1 MSSKDT
7 RGDKGANTGKRA
19 GGNKKMSG
27 DKLSTGSKGPGG
39 GKKAAGR
46 PHRGGKTKSQVSS
59 RQRDGRTSH
68 RGASF
73 DASALEGA
81 EFIEVSNVALPLDAG
96 LDDLASEAN
105 RLTSVSGA
113 SEANRPISVP
123 RAVEVERPNAAV
135 PATPPAPVAPAEG
148 SHAESLSRTAIASAL
163 GVAPEDIA
171 SFSLVKR
178 SVDARK
184 KSNVHFNAT
193 YAVRLARG
201 MAYDALSPARGVNV
215 RAYEPPAPL
224 TIPDLRSH
232 VTSSDGRIVVAG
244 TGPAGLFC
252 ALYLAEAGL
261 RPLVVERGAAV
272 DERTA
277 AIESFN
283 VGGPLDAAANVQ
295 FGEGGA
301 GTFSDGKLTTGT
313 KSPHIR
319 HVLEAF
325 VQAGAPD
332 EILWQAKPHIGTDK
346 LPAVVKSIRERIIAA
361 GGEVRFLTRLVDIEL
376 SGGAVRSVVLE
387 DSRTGAREVVEASH
401 VIVACGHSARDV
413 FELARDRGFA
423 LERKPFSMGARI
435 EHPQALI
442 NRAQFGAA
450 AKHAALGAADYKM
463 AVRVPAR
470 TDGTRTDAASDNATR
485 GVYTFCMCPGGEV
498 VAAASEE
505 GGVVVNGMSRFARDG
520 ENSNSALLADVRPDD
535 LPGDDV
541 MEGVRLQREVERAAF
556 ELARRN
562 GGVPYA
568 APAQTVGDFLSGATS
583 SSGQAEGKQP
593 GGTVAAASEA
603 RRRTVEPGSHRRVG
617 ASESHSR
624 LVVRPSYP
632 RGVVWCDLRECL
644 PAFICDALTQGL
656 PLLDAKLHGFADPAA
671 VLTGPETR
679 SSSPIRMVRGKN
691 FQARWA
697 SDSPASDEEPAT
709 RVYPCGEGA
718 GYAGGIMSAA
728 VDGLRVAE
736 AIAAELSSR

>member
-1 MSSKDT
+1 MSSKDA
-7 RGDKGANTGKRA
+7 RGDKGVSTGKRV

-27 DKLSTGSKGPGG
+27 AKLSIGSKGTGG

-46 PHRGGKTKSQVSS
+46 PHRGGKTKSQASS
-59 RQRDGRTSH
+59 RQRTGRPSH

-73 DASALEGA
+73 DASALERA

-96 LDDLASEAN
+96 LESLASE
-105 RLTSVSGA
+105 V
-113 SEANRPISVP
+113 NRPTPVP
-123 RAVEVERPNAAV
+123 LSTEADHPA
-135 PATPPAPVAPAEG
+135 PATPAASPAPAEG
-148 SHAESLSRTAIASAL
+148 SHAESLSRAAIASAL
-163 GVAPEDIA
+163 GVAPEDVA

-193 YAVRLARG
+193 YAVRLAQG
-201 MAYDALSPARGVNV
+201 VVYDALSPARGVNV
-215 RAYEPPAPL
+215 RAYDPPAPL
-224 TIPDLRSH
+224 AIPDLRSLA
-232 VTSSDGRIVVAG
+232 TSSDGRIVVAG

-252 ALYLAEAGL
+252 ALFLAEAGL

-283 VGGPLDAAANVQ
+283 AGGPLDAAANVQ

-325 VQAGAPD
+325 VQAGAPE

-346 LPAVVKSIRERIIAA
+346 LPAVVKSIRERIISA
-361 GGEVRFLTRLVDIEL
+361 GGEVRFLTRLADIEL
-376 SGGAVRSVVLE
+376 SGGAVCSVALE
-387 DSRTGAREVVEASH
+387 DSRTGARETVEASR
-401 VIVACGHSARDV
+401 VIVACGHSARDI

-423 LERKPFSMGARI
+423 LERKPFSMGVRI
-435 EHPQALI
+435 EHPQSLI
-442 NRAQFGAA
+442 NRAQYGAA
-450 AKHAALGAADYKM
+450 AKHTALGAADYKM

-470 TDGTRTDAASDNATR
+470 ANGTRADATSENATR

-541 MEGVRLQREVERAAF
+541 MEGVRLQREVEHAAF

-568 APAQTVGDFLSGATS
+568 APAQTVGDFLVGATS
-583 SSGQAEGKQP
+583 SSGQAKGKQL
-593 GGTVAAASEA
+593 GGPVAAASEA
-603 RRRTVEPGSHRRVG
+603 RRRTVAP
-617 ASESHSR
+617 ESRSR

-644 PAFICDALTQGL
+644 PAFICEALAQGL
-656 PLLDAKLHGFADPAA
+656 PLLDAKLHGFAAPGA
-671 VLTGPETR
+671 VLTGPDTR
-679 SSSPIRMVRGKN
+679 SSSPIRMVRGEN
-691 FQARWA
+691 FQARLA
-697 SDSPASDEEPAT
+697 SDLPDSDEEPAT

-736 AIAAELSSR
+736 ALAAEFSSR

>member
-1 MSSKDT
+1 MSSKDA
-7 RGDKGANTGKRA
+7 RGDKGASTGKRV

-27 DKLSTGSKGPGG
+27 AKLSTGSKGTGG

-46 PHRGGKTKSQVSS
+46 PHRGGKTKSQASS
-59 RQRDGRTSH
+59 RQRTGRPSH

-96 LDDLASEAN
+96 LESPASE
-105 RLTSVSGA
+105 V
-113 SEANRPISVP
+113 NRPTPVP
-123 RAVEVERPNAAV
+123 LSTETNRPA
-135 PATPPAPVAPAEG
+135 PATPAASPAPAEG
-148 SHAESLSRTAIASAL
+148 SHAESLSRAAIASAL
-163 GVAPEDIA
+163 GVAPEDVA
-171 SFSLVKR
+171 SFSLAKR

-193 YAVRLARG
+193 YAVRLAQG
-201 MAYDALSPARGVNV
+201 VVYDALSPARGVNV
-215 RAYEPPAPL
+215 RAYDPPAPL
-224 TIPDLRSH
+224 AIPDLRSLA
-232 VTSSDGRIVVAG
+232 TSSDERIVVAG

-252 ALYLAEAGL
+252 ALFLAEAGL

-283 VGGPLDAAANVQ
+283 AGGPLDAAANVQ

-346 LPAVVKSIRERIIAA
+346 LPAVVKSIRERIISA

-376 SGGAVRSVVLE
+376 AGGAVRSAVLE
-387 DSRTGAREVVEASH
+387 DSRTGAREAVKASR
-401 VIVACGHSARDV
+401 VIVACGHSARDI

-423 LERKPFSMGARI
+423 LERKPFSMGVRI
-435 EHPQALI
+435 EHPQTLI
-442 NRAQFGAA
+442 NRAQYGSA

-463 AVRVPAR
+463 AVRVLAR
-470 TDGTRTDAASDNATR
+470 ANGTRTDVASENATR

-556 ELARRN
+556 ELACRN
-562 GGVPYA
+562 DGVPYA

-583 SSGQAEGKQP
+583 SSGQAEGGQP
-593 GGTVAAASEA
+593 GGTVAAASKA
-603 RRRTVEPGSHRRVG
+603 RRRTVAP
-617 ASESHSR
+617 ESHSR

-632 RGVVWCDLRECL
+632 RGIVWCDLRECL
-644 PAFICDALTQGL
+644 PAFICDALAQGL
-656 PLLDAKLHGFADPAA
+656 PLLDAKLHGFADPGA

-679 SSSPIRMVRGKN
+679 SSSPIRMVRGEN
-691 FQARWA
+691 FQARLA
-697 SDSPASDEEPAT
+697 SDSSASDEEPAT

-736 AIAAELSSR
+736 AIAAEFSSR

>member
-1 MSSKDT
+1 MSSKDA
-7 RGDKGANTGKRA
+7 RGDKGASTGKRV

-27 DKLSTGSKGPGG
+27 AKLSTGSKGPGG

-46 PHRGGKTKSQVSS
+46 PHRGGKTKSQASS
-59 RQRDGRTSH
+59 RQRTGRPSH

-96 LDDLASEAN
+96 LESPASE
-105 RLTSVSGA
+105 V
-113 SEANRPISVP
+113 NRPTPVP
-123 RAVEVERPNAAV
+123 LSTEADHPTPAA
-135 PATPPAPVAPAEG
+135 PAASPAPVEG
-148 SHAESLSRTAIASAL
+148 SHAESLSCAAIASAL
-163 GVAPEDIA
+163 GVAPEDVA

-193 YAVRLARG
+193 YAVRLVQG
-201 MAYDALSPARGVNV
+201 VVYDALSPARGVNV
-215 RAYEPPAPL
+215 RAYDPPAPL
-224 TIPDLRSH
+224 AIPDLRSLA
-232 VTSSDGRIVVAG
+232 TSSDGRIVVAG

-283 VGGPLDAAANVQ
+283 AGGPLDAAANVQ

-346 LPAVVKSIRERIIAA
+346 LPAVVKSIRERIISA
-361 GGEVRFLTRLVDIEL
+361 GGEVRFLTRLADIEL
-376 SGGAVRSVVLE
+376 SGGAVCSVALE
-387 DSRTGAREVVEASH
+387 DSRTGAREVVEASR
-401 VIVACGHSARDV
+401 VIVACGHSARDI

-423 LERKPFSMGARI
+423 LERKPFSMGVRI
-435 EHPQALI
+435 EHPQTLI
-442 NRAQFGAA
+442 NRAQYGAA
-450 AKHAALGAADYKM
+450 AKHTALGAADYKM

-470 TDGTRTDAASDNATR
+470 ANGTRTDVASENATR

-541 MEGVRLQREVERAAF
+541 MEGVRLQREVEHAAF

-583 SSGQAEGKQP
+583 SSGQAEGGQP

-603 RRRTVEPGSHRRVG
+603 RRRTVAP
-617 ASESHSR
+617 ESHSR
-624 LVVRPSYP
+624 PVVRPSYP
-632 RGVVWCDLRECL
+632 RGVVWCDLRKCL
-644 PAFICDALTQGL
+644 PEFICDALAQGL
-656 PLLDAKLHGFADPAA
+656 PLLDAKLHGFANSGA

-679 SSSPIRMVRGKN
+679 SSSPIRMVRGEN
-691 FQARWA
+691 FQARLA
-697 SDSPASDEEPAT
+697 SDLPDSDEEPAT

-736 AIAAELSSR
+736 AIAAEFSSR

>member
-19 GGNKKMSG
+19 GDNKKMSG
-27 DKLSTGSKGPGG
+27 EKTGGAMGPAR
-39 GKKAAGR
+39 GKKTGGR
-46 PHRGGKTKSQVSS
+46 SHRGGKPRSQASS
-59 RQRDGRTSH
+59 RQRSERSS
-68 RGASF
+68 RGGAPF

-105 RLTSVSGA
+105 RPT
-113 SEANRPISVP
+113 PVP
-123 RAVEVERPNAAV
+123 RAVGAEHPTPAA

-193 YAVRLARG
+193 YAVRLAQG
-201 MAYDALSPARGVNV
+201 VAYDALSPVRGVGV
-215 RAYEPPAPL
+215 RAYDPPAPL
-224 TIPDLRSH
+224 AVPDLRSLAA
-232 VTSSDGRIVVAG
+232 SSDGRIVVAG

-261 RPLVVERGAAV
+261 SPLVVERGAAV

-283 VGGPLDAAANVQ
+283 AGGPLDTAANVQ

-361 GGEVRFLTRLVDIEL
+361 GGEVRFLTRLADIEL
-376 SGGAVRSVVLE
+376 AGGAVRSVVLE
-387 DSRTGAREVVEASH
+387 DSRTGAREAVEASR
-401 VIVACGHSARDV
+401 VIVACGHSARDI

-423 LERKPFSMGARI
+423 LERKPFSMGVRI
-435 EHPQALI
+435 EHPQSLI
-442 NRAQFGAA
+442 NRAQYGAA
-450 AKHAALGAADYKM
+450 ARHAALGAADYKM
-463 AVRVPAR
+463 AVRVSVR
-470 TDGTRTDAASDNATR
+470 TGDTHTDVASDNATR

-556 ELARRN
+556 GLACRN

-568 APAQTVGDFLSGATS
+568 APAQAVGDFLSGATS
-583 SSGQAEGKQP
+583 SSGQAEGRQP
-593 GGTVAAASEA
+593 SDTVAAASEA
-603 RRRTVEPGSHRRVG
+603 RRRAAASGSHGR
-617 ASESHSR
+617 A
-624 LVVRPSYP
+624 VVRPSYP

-644 PAFICDALTQGL
+644 PAFICDALAQGL

>member
-7 RGDKGANTGKRA
+7 RGDKGANAGKRT

-68 RGASF
+68 RGSSS

-81 EFIEVSNVALPLDAG
+81 EVIEVSNVALPLDAG
-96 LDDLASEAN
+96 LENPASEAN
-105 RLTSVSGA
+105 CLT
-113 SEANRPISVP
+113 PVP
-123 RAVEVERPNAAV
+123 RAAGAEHPTPAA
-135 PATPPAPVAPAEG
+135 PATPPASAALAEG
-148 SHAESLSRTAIASAL
+148 PHAESLSRTAIAAAL

-201 MAYDALSPARGVNV
+201 MAYDVLSPARGVGV
-215 RAYEPPAPL
+215 RTYDPPAPL

-232 VTSSDGRIVVAG
+232 AASSDGRIVVAG

-283 VGGPLDAAANVQ
+283 AGGPLDVAANVQ

-346 LPAVVKSIRERIIAA
+346 LPAVVKNIRERIISA
-361 GGEVRFLTRLVDIEL
+361 GGEVRFLTRLADIEL

-387 DSRTGAREVVEASH
+387 DSRTRAREAVEASR

-442 NRAQFGAA
+442 NRAQYGAA

-463 AVRVPAR
+463 AVRVPVRMGDTHANV
-470 TDGTRTDAASDNATR
+470 ASENATR

-562 GGVPYA
+562 GGAPYV
-568 APAQTVGDFLSGATS
+568 APAQTVGDFLAGAAS
-583 SSGQAEGKQP
+583 SSRQPEGKQP
-593 GGTVAAASEA
+593 SDTVAAASEA
-603 RRRTVEPGSHRRVG
+603 RRRAT
-617 ASESHSR
+617 ASGSHSR
-624 LVVRPSYP
+624 LAVRPSYP

-644 PAFICDALTQGL
+644 PSFICDALAQGL

-679 SSSPIRMVRGKN
+679 SSSPIRMVRGKS
-691 FQARWA
+691 FQARLA
-697 SDSPASDEEPAT
+697 SASPASDEEPAT

>member
-1 MSSKDT
+1 MSSKDA
-7 RGDKGANTGKRA
+7 RGDKGASTGKRV

-27 DKLSTGSKGPGG
+27 AKLSTGSKGPGG
-39 GKKAAGR
+39 GKKTAGR
-46 PHRGGKTKSQVSS
+46 PHRGGKTKSQASS
-59 RQRDGRTSH
+59 RQRTGRPSH

-96 LDDLASEAN
+96 LESPASE
-105 RLTSVSGA
+105 V
-113 SEANRPISVP
+113 NRPTPVP
-123 RAVEVERPNAAV
+123 LSTETNHPA
-135 PATPPAPVAPAEG
+135 PATPAASPAPAEG
-148 SHAESLSRTAIASAL
+148 SHAESLSRAAIASAL
-163 GVAPEDIA
+163 GVAPEDVA

-193 YAVRLARG
+193 YAVHLAQG
-201 MAYDALSPARGVNV
+201 VAYDALSPARGVNV
-215 RAYEPPAPL
+215 RAYDPPAPL
-224 TIPDLRSH
+224 AIPDLRSLA
-232 VTSSDGRIVVAG
+232 TSSDGRIVVAG

-283 VGGPLDAAANVQ
+283 AGGPLDAAANVQ

-346 LPAVVKSIRERIIAA
+346 LPAVVKSIRERIISA

-376 SGGAVRSVVLE
+376 AGGAVRSVVLE
-387 DSRTGAREVVEASH
+387 GSRTGAREVVEASR

-413 FELARDRGFA
+413 FEFARDRGFA
-423 LERKPFSMGARI
+423 LERKPFSMGVRI
-435 EHPQALI
+435 EHPQSLI
-442 NRAQFGAA
+442 NRAQYGAA
-450 AKHAALGAADYKM
+450 AKHTALGAADYKM
-463 AVRVPAR
+463 AVRVPVRAN
-470 TDGTRTDAASDNATR
+470 GTRADATSENATR

-541 MEGVRLQREVERAAF
+541 MEGVRLQREVEHAAF

-583 SSGQAEGKQP
+583 SSGQAEGGQP

-603 RRRTVEPGSHRRVG
+603 RRRTVAP
-617 ASESHSR
+617 ESHSR

-632 RGVVWCDLRECL
+632 RGVVWCDLRKYL
-644 PAFICDALTQGL
+644 PEFICDALAQGL
-656 PLLDAKLHGFADPAA
+656 PLLDAKLHGFADPGA

-679 SSSPIRMVRGKN
+679 SSSPIRMVRGQN
-691 FQARWA
+691 FQARLA
-697 SDSPASDEEPAT
+697 SDLPDSDEEPAT

-736 AIAAELSSR
+736 AIAAEFSSR

>member
-1 MSSKDT
+1 MSSRDT
-7 RGDKGANTGKRA
+7 RGDKGASAGKRA
-19 GGNKKMSG
+19 GGSKKMSG

-96 LDDLASEAN
+96 LNDLASEAI
-105 RLTSVSGA
+105 RLT
-113 SEANRPISVP
+113 PVP
-123 RAVEVERPNAAV
+123 RAAGAERPTPAA
-135 PATPPAPVAPAEG
+135 PATPPASVALAEG
-148 SHAESLSRTAIASAL
+148 SHAESLSRTAIAAAL

-193 YAVRLARG
+193 YAVRLAQDV
-201 MAYDALSPARGVNV
+201 AYDALSPARGVGV
-215 RAYEPPAPL
+215 RAYDPPAPL
-224 TIPDLRSH
+224 AIPDLRSH
-232 VTSSDGRIVVAG
+232 AASSDGRIVVAG

-283 VGGPLDAAANVQ
+283 AGGPLDAAANVQ

-361 GGEVRFLTRLVDIEL
+361 GGEVRFLTRLADIEL

-387 DSRTGAREVVEASH
+387 DSRTGAREAVEASR
-401 VIVACGHSARDV
+401 VIVACGHSARDI

-442 NRAQFGAA
+442 NRAQYGAA

-463 AVRVPAR
+463 AVRVPVR
-470 TDGTRTDAASDNATR
+470 TDGTHTDVASENATR

-562 GGVPYA
+562 GGAPYA
-568 APAQTVGDFLSGATS
+568 APAQTVGDFLAGTAS
-583 SSGQAEGKQP
+583 SSRQPEGKQP
-593 GGTVAAASEA
+593 SDTVAAASDVRCRA
-603 RRRTVEPGSHRRVG
+603 GEPGSRGR
-617 ASESHSR
+617 A
-624 LVVRPSYP
+624 VVHPSYP

-644 PAFICDALTQGL
+644 PAFICDALAQGL
-656 PLLDAKLHGFADPAA
+656 PLLDAKLHGFADPEA

-697 SDSPASDEEPAT
+697 SASSASDEEPAT

>member
-19 GGNKKMSG
+19 GGSKKMSC

-46 PHRGGKTKSQVSS
+46 PRRGGKTKSQATF
-59 RQRDGRTSH
+59 RHRDGRTSH
-68 RGASF
+68 CAASF
-73 DASALEGA
+73 DAGALEGA

-105 RLTSVSGA
+105 RL
-113 SEANRPISVP
+113 NPVP
-123 RAVEVERPNAAV
+123 RAAGAEHPTPAA

-232 VTSSDGRIVVAG
+232 AASSDGRIVVAG

-283 VGGPLDAAANVQ
+283 AGGPLDAAANVQ

-332 EILWQAKPHIGTDK
+332 EILWQAKPHIGTDM

-361 GGEVRFLTRLVDIEL
+361 GGEVRFLTRLADIEL
-376 SGGAVRSVVLE
+376 AGGAVRSVVLE
-387 DSRTGAREVVEASH
+387 DSRTGARDAVEASR
-401 VIVACGHSARDV
+401 VIVACGHSARDI

-423 LERKPFSMGARI
+423 LERKPFSMGVRI
-435 EHPQALI
+435 EHPQSLI
-442 NRAQFGAA
+442 NRAQYGAA

-463 AVRVPAR
+463 AVRVPVR
-470 TDGTRTDAASDNATR
+470 TGDTHTDVASDNATR

-505 GGVVVNGMSRFARDG
+505 GGVVVNGMSCFARDG

-535 LPGDDV
+535 LPGNDV
-541 MEGVRLQREVERAAF
+541 MEGVRLQREVEHAAF

-568 APAQTVGDFLSGATS
+568 APAQTVGDFLAGAAS
-583 SSGQAEGKQP
+583 SSRQPEGKQP
-593 GGTVAAASEA
+593 SDAVAASSEA
-603 RRRTVEPGSHRRVG
+603 RRRVA

-644 PAFICDALTQGL
+644 PEFICDALAQGL
-656 PLLDAKLHGFADPAA
+656 PLLDAKLHGFADPGA

-679 SSSPIRMVRGKN
+679 SSSPIRMVRGEN
-691 FQARWA
+691 FQARLA
-697 SDSPASDEEPAT
+697 GDSSASDEEPAT

-736 AIAAELSSR
+736 AIAAEFSSR

>member
-19 GGNKKMSG
+19 GGSKKMSC
-27 DKLSTGSKGPGG
+27 DKLSAGSKGPGG

-46 PHRGGKTKSQVSS
+46 PRRGGKTKSQATF
-59 RQRDGRTSH
+59 RHRDGRTSH
-68 RGASF
+68 RVASF
-73 DASALEGA
+73 DAGALEGA

-105 RLTSVSGA
+105 RPT
-113 SEANRPISVP
+113 PVP
-123 RAVEVERPNAAV
+123 RAVGAEHPTPAA

-163 GVAPEDIA
+163 GVAPRDIA

-193 YAVRLARG
+193 YAVRLAQG
-201 MAYDALSPARGVNV
+201 VAYDALSPARGVGV
-215 RAYEPPAPL
+215 RAYDPPAPL

-232 VTSSDGRIVVAG
+232 VASSDGRIVVAG

-283 VGGPLDAAANVQ
+283 AGGPLDAAANVQ

-346 LPAVVKSIRERIIAA
+346 LPAVVKSIRERIISA
-361 GGEVRFLTRLVDIEL
+361 GGEVRFLTRLADIEL
-376 SGGAVRSVVLE
+376 AGGAVRSVVLE
-387 DSRTGAREVVEASH
+387 DSRTGARDAVEASR
-401 VIVACGHSARDV
+401 VIVACGHSARDI

-423 LERKPFSMGARI
+423 LKRKPFSMGVRI
-435 EHPQALI
+435 EHPQSLI
-442 NRAQFGAA
+442 NRAQYGAA

-463 AVRVPAR
+463 AVRVPICGG
-470 TDGTRTDAASDNATR
+470 GTRTDATSENATR

-535 LPGDDV
+535 LPGNDV
-541 MEGVRLQREVERAAF
+541 MEGVRLQREVEHAAF

-568 APAQTVGDFLSGATS
+568 APAQTVGDFLAGAAS
-583 SSGQAEGKQP
+583 SSRQPEGKQP
-593 GGTVAAASEA
+593 SDAVAASSEA
-603 RRRTVEPGSHRRVG
+603 RRRVA

-644 PAFICDALTQGL
+644 PEFICDALAQGL
-656 PLLDAKLHGFADPAA
+656 PLLDAKLHGFADPGA

-679 SSSPIRMVRGKN
+679 SSSPIRMVRGEN
-691 FQARWA
+691 FQARLA
-697 SDSPASDEEPAT
+697 GDSSASDEEPAT

-736 AIAAELSSR
+736 AIAAEFSSR

>member
-1 MSSKDT
+1 MSSKDA
-7 RGDKGANTGKRA
+7 RGDKGASTGKRV

-27 DKLSTGSKGPGG
+27 AKLSTGSKGTGG

-46 PHRGGKTKSQVSS
+46 PHRGGKTKSQASS
-59 RQRDGRTSH
+59 RQRTGRPSH

-96 LDDLASEAN
+96 LESPASE
-105 RLTSVSGA
+105 V
-113 SEANRPISVP
+113 NRPTPVP
-123 RAVEVERPNAAV
+123 LSTETNHPA
-135 PATPPAPVAPAEG
+135 PATPAASPAPAEG
-148 SHAESLSRTAIASAL
+148 SHAESLSRAAIASAL
-163 GVAPEDIA
+163 GVAPEDVA

-184 KSNVHFNAT
+184 KLNVHFNAT
-193 YAVRLARG
+193 YAVRLAQG
-201 MAYDALSPARGVNV
+201 VAYDALSPARGVNV
-215 RAYEPPAPL
+215 RAYDPPAPL
-224 TIPDLRSH
+224 AIPDLRSLA
-232 VTSSDGRIVVAG
+232 TSSDGRIVVAG

-252 ALYLAEAGL
+252 ALFLAEAGL

-283 VGGPLDAAANVQ
+283 AGGPLDAAANVQ

-346 LPAVVKSIRERIIAA
+346 LPAVVKSIRERIISA
-361 GGEVRFLTRLVDIEL
+361 GGEVRFFTRLADIEL
-376 SGGAVRSVVLE
+376 SGGAVCSVALE
-387 DSRTGAREVVEASH
+387 DSRTGAREVVEASR
-401 VIVACGHSARDV
+401 VIVACGHSARDI

-423 LERKPFSMGARI
+423 LERKPFSMGVRI
-435 EHPQALI
+435 EHPQTLI
-442 NRAQFGAA
+442 NRAQYGAA
-450 AKHAALGAADYKM
+450 AKHTALGAADYKM

-470 TDGTRTDAASDNATR
+470 ANGTRTDAASENATR

-535 LPGDDV
+535 LPGNDV
-541 MEGVRLQREVERAAF
+541 MEGVRLQREVEHAAF

-583 SSGQAEGKQP
+583 SSGQAEGKQL

-603 RRRTVEPGSHRRVG
+603 RRRTVAP
-617 ASESHSR
+617 ESHSR

-632 RGVVWCDLRECL
+632 RGIVWCDLRECL
-644 PAFICDALTQGL
+644 PEFICDALAQGL
-656 PLLDAKLHGFADPAA
+656 PLLDAKLHGFADPGA

-679 SSSPIRMVRGKN
+679 SSSPIRMVRGEN
-691 FQARWA
+691 FQARLA
-697 SDSPASDEEPAT
+697 SDLPDSDEEPAT

-736 AIAAELSSR
+736 AIAAEFFSR

>member
-1 MSSKDT
+1 MSSKDV
-7 RGDKGANTGKRA
+7 RGDKGASTGKRV

-27 DKLSTGSKGPGG
+27 AKLSTGSKGTGG
-39 GKKAAGR
+39 GKKVAGR
-46 PHRGGKTKSQVSS
+46 PHRGGKTKSQASS
-59 RQRDGRTSH
+59 RQRTGRPSH

-96 LDDLASEAN
+96 LESPASE
-105 RLTSVSGA
+105 V
-113 SEANRPISVP
+113 NRPTPVP
-123 RAVEVERPNAAV
+123 FSTETNRPA
-135 PATPPAPVAPAEG
+135 PATPAASPAPAEG
-148 SHAESLSRTAIASAL
+148 SHAESLSRAAIASAL
-163 GVAPEDIA
+163 GVAPEDVA

-193 YAVRLARG
+193 YAVHLAQG
-201 MAYDALSPARGVNV
+201 VACDALSPARGVNV
-215 RAYEPPAPL
+215 RAYDPPAPL
-224 TIPDLRSH
+224 AIPDLRSLA
-232 VTSSDGRIVVAG
+232 TSSDGRIVVAG

-283 VGGPLDAAANVQ
+283 AGGPLDTAANVQ

-346 LPAVVKSIRERIIAA
+346 LPAVVKSIRERIIFA
-361 GGEVRFLTRLVDIEL
+361 GGEVRFLTRLADIEL
-376 SGGAVRSVVLE
+376 SGGAVCSVALE
-387 DSRTGAREVVEASH
+387 DSRTGAREVVEASR

-423 LERKPFSMGARI
+423 LERKPFSMGVRI
-435 EHPQALI
+435 EHPQTLI
-442 NRAQFGAA
+442 NRAQYGAA
-450 AKHAALGAADYKM
+450 AKHTALGAADYKM

-470 TDGTRTDAASDNATR
+470 ANGTRTDVASENATR

-535 LPGDDV
+535 LPGNDV
-541 MEGVRLQREVERAAF
+541 MEGVRLQREVEHAAF

-568 APAQTVGDFLSGATS
+568 APAQTVGGFLSGATS
-583 SSGQAEGKQP
+583 SSGQAEGKQL

-603 RRRTVEPGSHRRVG
+603 RRRTVG
-617 ASESHSR
+617 SESHSR

-644 PAFICDALTQGL
+644 PEFICDALAQGL
-656 PLLDAKLHGFADPAA
+656 PLLDAKLHGFADPSA

-679 SSSPIRMVRGKN
+679 SSSPIRMVRGEN
-691 FQARWA
+691 FQARLA
-697 SDSPASDEEPAT
+697 SDLPDSDEEPAT

-736 AIAAELSSR
+736 AIAAEFSSR

>member
-1 MSSKDT
+1 MSSKDA
-7 RGDKGANTGKRA
+7 RGDKGASTGKRV

-27 DKLSTGSKGPGG
+27 AKLSTGSKGTGG

-46 PHRGGKTKSQVSS
+46 PHRGGKTKSQASS
-59 RQRDGRTSH
+59 RQRTGRPSH

-96 LDDLASEAN
+96 LESPASE
-105 RLTSVSGA
+105 V
-113 SEANRPISVP
+113 NRPTPVP
-123 RAVEVERPNAAV
+123 LSTETNHPA
-135 PATPPAPVAPAEG
+135 PATPAASPAPAEG
-148 SHAESLSRTAIASAL
+148 SHAESLSRAAIASAL
-163 GVAPEDIA
+163 GVAPEDVA

-193 YAVRLARG
+193 YAVRLAQG
-201 MAYDALSPARGVNV
+201 VAYDALSPARGVNV
-215 RAYEPPAPL
+215 RAYDPPAPL
-224 TIPDLRSH
+224 VIPDLRSLA
-232 VTSSDGRIVVAG
+232 TSSDERIVVAG

-272 DERTA
+272 GERTA

-283 VGGPLDAAANVQ
+283 AGGPLDAAANVQ

-346 LPAVVKSIRERIIAA
+346 LPAVVKSIRERIISA
-361 GGEVRFLTRLVDIEL
+361 GGEVRFLTRLADIEL
-376 SGGAVRSVVLE
+376 SGGAVCSVALE
-387 DSRTGAREVVEASH
+387 DSRTGAREVVEASR
-401 VIVACGHSARDV
+401 VIVACGHSARDI

-423 LERKPFSMGARI
+423 LERKPFSMGVRI
-435 EHPQALI
+435 EHPQTLI
-442 NRAQFGAA
+442 NRAQYGAA
-450 AKHAALGAADYKM
+450 AKHTALGAADYKM

-470 TDGTRTDAASDNATR
+470 ASGTRADATSENATR

-505 GGVVVNGMSRFARDG
+505 SGVVVNGMSRFARDG

-568 APAQTVGDFLSGATS
+568 APAQTVGDFLSGAAS
-583 SSGQAEGKQP
+583 SSGQAEGGQP
-593 GGTVAAASEA
+593 GGTVVAASEA
-603 RRRTVEPGSHRRVG
+603 RRRTVAPD
-617 ASESHSR
+617 SHSR

-644 PAFICDALTQGL
+644 PEFICDALAQGL
-656 PLLDAKLHGFADPAA
+656 PLLDAKLHGFADPSA

-679 SSSPIRMVRGKN
+679 SSSPIRMVRGEN
-691 FQARWA
+691 FQARLA
-697 SDSPASDEEPAT
+697 SDLPDSDEEPAT
-709 RVYPCGEGA
+709 RVYLCGEGA

-736 AIAAELSSR
+736 AIAAEFSSR

>member
-1 MSSKDT
+1 MSSKDA
-7 RGDKGANTGKRA
+7 RGDKGASTGKRV

-27 DKLSTGSKGPGG
+27 AKLSTGSKGTSG

-46 PHRGGKTKSQVSS
+46 PHRGGKTKSQASS
-59 RQRDGRTSH
+59 RQRTGRPSH

-96 LDDLASEAN
+96 LESPASE
-105 RLTSVSGA
+105 V
-113 SEANRPISVP
+113 NRPTPVP
-123 RAVEVERPNAAV
+123 LSTETNHPAS
-135 PATPPAPVAPAEG
+135 ATPAVSPAPAEG
-148 SHAESLSRTAIASAL
+148 SHAESLSRAAIASAL
-163 GVAPEDIA
+163 GVVPEDVA

-193 YAVRLARG
+193 YAVRLAQG
-201 MAYDALSPARGVNV
+201 VVYDTLSPARGVNV
-215 RAYEPPAPL
+215 RAYDPPAPL
-224 TIPDLRSH
+224 AIPDLRSLA
-232 VTSSDGRIVVAG
+232 TSSDERIVVAG

-283 VGGPLDAAANVQ
+283 AGGPLDAAANVQ

-346 LPAVVKSIRERIIAA
+346 LPAVVKSIRGRIISA
-361 GGEVRFLTRLVDIEL
+361 GGEVRFLTRLADIEL
-376 SGGAVRSVVLE
+376 SGGAVCSVVLE
-387 DSRTGAREVVEASH
+387 DSRTGAREVVEASR
-401 VIVACGHSARDV
+401 VIVACGHSARDI
-413 FELARDRGFA
+413 FELARDRGFT
-423 LERKPFSMGARI
+423 LERKPFSMGVRI
-435 EHPQALI
+435 EHPQSLI
-442 NRAQFGAA
+442 NRAQYGAA
-450 AKHAALGAADYKM
+450 AKHTALGAADYKM

-470 TDGTRTDAASDNATR
+470 ANGTHTDVASDNATR

-535 LPGDDV
+535 LLGDDV
-541 MEGVRLQREVERAAF
+541 MEGVRLQREVEHAAF

-568 APAQTVGDFLSGATS
+568 APAQTVGDFLSGAAS
-583 SSGQAEGKQP
+583 SSGQAEGGQP
-593 GGTVAAASEA
+593 GGAVVAASEA
-603 RRRTVEPGSHRRVG
+603 RRRTVAPD
-617 ASESHSR
+617 SHSR

-644 PAFICDALTQGL
+644 PEFICDALAQGL
-656 PLLDAKLHGFADPAA
+656 PLLDAKLHGFADPSA

-679 SSSPIRMVRGKN
+679 SSSPIRMVRGEN
-691 FQARWA
+691 FQARLA
-697 SDSPASDEEPAT
+697 SDSPDSDEEPAT

-736 AIAAELSSR
+736 AIAAEFSSR

>member
-1 MSSKDT
+1 MSSKDA
-7 RGDKGANTGKRA
+7 RGDKGASTGKRV

-27 DKLSTGSKGPGG
+27 AKLSTGSKGPGG

-46 PHRGGKTKSQVSS
+46 PHRGGKTKSQASS
-59 RQRDGRTSH
+59 RQRTGRPSH

-96 LDDLASEAN
+96 LESPASE
-105 RLTSVSGA
+105 V
-113 SEANRPISVP
+113 NRPTPVP
-123 RAVEVERPNAAV
+123 LSTETNHLA
-135 PATPPAPVAPAEG
+135 PATPAASPAPAEG
-148 SHAESLSRTAIASAL
+148 SHAESLSCAAIASAL
-163 GVAPEDIA
+163 GVAPEDVA

-193 YAVRLARG
+193 YVVRLAQG
-201 MAYDALSPARGVNV
+201 VAYDALSPARGVNV
-215 RAYEPPAPL
+215 RAYDPPAPL
-224 TIPDLRSH
+224 AIPDLRSLA
-232 VTSSDGRIVVAG
+232 TSSDGRIVVAG

-283 VGGPLDAAANVQ
+283 AGGPLDAAANVQ

-346 LPAVVKSIRERIIAA
+346 LPAVVKSVRERIISA

-387 DSRTGAREVVEASH
+387 DSRTGAREAVEASR
-401 VIVACGHSARDV
+401 VIVACGHSARDI

-423 LERKPFSMGARI
+423 LERKPFSMGVRI
-435 EHPQALI
+435 EHPQSLI
-442 NRAQFGAA
+442 NRAQYGAA
-450 AKHAALGAADYKM
+450 AKHTALGAADYKM

-470 TDGTRTDAASDNATR
+470 ANGTRTDVASENATR

-541 MEGVRLQREVERAAF
+541 MEGVRLQREVEHAAF

-583 SSGQAEGKQP
+583 SSGQAEGEQL

-603 RRRTVEPGSHRRVG
+603 RRRTV

-624 LVVRPSYP
+624 LAVRPSYP

-644 PAFICDALTQGL
+644 PEFICDALAQGL
-656 PLLDAKLHGFADPAA
+656 PLLDAKLHGFADPGA

-679 SSSPIRMVRGKN
+679 SSSPIRMVRGQN
-691 FQARWA
+691 FQARLA
-697 SDSPASDEEPAT
+697 SDLPDSDEEPAT

-736 AIAAELSSR
+736 AIAAEFSSR

>member
-1 MSSKDT
+1 MSSKDA
-7 RGDKGANTGKRA
+7 RGDKGASTGKRV

-27 DKLSTGSKGPGG
+27 AKLSAGSKGPGG

-46 PHRGGKTKSQVSS
+46 PHRGGKTKSQASS
-59 RQRDGRTSH
+59 RQRTGRPSH

-96 LDDLASEAN
+96 LESPASE
-105 RLTSVSGA
+105 V
-113 SEANRPISVP
+113 NRPTPVP
-123 RAVEVERPNAAV
+123 LSTETNHPA
-135 PATPPAPVAPAEG
+135 PATPAASPAPAEG
-148 SHAESLSRTAIASAL
+148 SHAESLSRAAIASAL
-163 GVAPEDIA
+163 GVAPEDVA

-193 YAVRLARG
+193 YAVRLAQG
-201 MAYDALSPARGVNV
+201 VAYDALSPARGVNV
-215 RAYEPPAPL
+215 RAYDPPAPL
-224 TIPDLRSH
+224 AIPDLRSLAI
-232 VTSSDGRIVVAG
+232 SSDGRIVVAG

-283 VGGPLDAAANVQ
+283 AGGPLDAAANVQ

-346 LPAVVKSIRERIIAA
+346 LPAVVKSIRERIISA
-361 GGEVRFLTRLVDIEL
+361 GGEMRFLTRLADIEL

-387 DSRTGAREVVEASH
+387 DSHTGAREVVEASR

-423 LERKPFSMGARI
+423 LKRKPFSMGVRI
-435 EHPQALI
+435 EHPQSLI
-442 NRAQFGAA
+442 NRAQYGAA
-450 AKHAALGAADYKM
+450 AKHTALGAADYKM

-470 TDGTRTDAASDNATR
+470 ANGTRTDATSENATR

-535 LPGDDV
+535 LPGNDV
-541 MEGVRLQREVERAAF
+541 MEGVRLQREVEHAAF
-556 ELARRN
+556 ELACRN

-568 APAQTVGDFLSGATS
+568 APAQTVGDFLVGATFS
-583 SSGQAEGKQP
+583 SRQAEGGQP

-603 RRRTVEPGSHRRVG
+603 RRRTVAPEP
-617 ASESHSR
+617 HSR
-624 LVVRPSYP
+624 LVVHPSYP

-644 PAFICDALTQGL
+644 PEFICDALAQGL
-656 PLLDAKLHGFADPAA
+656 PLLDAKLHGFADPGA

-679 SSSPIRMVRGKN
+679 SSSPIRMVRGEN
-691 FQARWA
+691 FQARLA
-697 SDSPASDEEPAT
+697 SDLPDSDEEPAT

-736 AIAAELSSR
+736 AIAAEFSSR

>member
-1 MSSKDT
+1 MSSKDA
-7 RGDKGANTGKRA
+7 RGDKGASAGKRV

-27 DKLSTGSKGPGG
+27 AKLSTGSKGPGG

-46 PHRGGKTKSQVSS
+46 PHRGGKTKSQASS
-59 RQRDGRTSH
+59 RQRTGRPSH

-96 LDDLASEAN
+96 LEGPASE
-105 RLTSVSGA
+105 V
-113 SEANRPISVP
+113 NRPTPVP
-123 RAVEVERPNAAV
+123 LSTETNHPAS
-135 PATPPAPVAPAEG
+135 ATPAASPAPAEG
-148 SHAESLSRTAIASAL
+148 SHAESLSRAAIASAL
-163 GVAPEDIA
+163 GVAPEDVA

-193 YAVRLARG
+193 YAVHLAQG
-201 MAYDALSPARGVNV
+201 VAYDALSPARGVNV
-215 RAYEPPAPL
+215 RAYDPPAPL
-224 TIPDLRSH
+224 AIPDLRSLA
-232 VTSSDGRIVVAG
+232 TSSDERIVVAG

-252 ALYLAEAGL
+252 ALFLAEAGL

-283 VGGPLDAAANVQ
+283 AGGPLDAAANVQ

-325 VQAGAPD
+325 VQAGAPE

-346 LPAVVKSIRERIIAA
+346 LPAVVKSIRERIISA
-361 GGEVRFLTRLVDIEL
+361 GGEVRFLTRLADIEL

-387 DSRTGAREVVEASH
+387 DSRTGAREVVEASR

-423 LERKPFSMGARI
+423 LERKPFSMGVRI
-435 EHPQALI
+435 EHPQTLI
-442 NRAQFGAA
+442 NQAQYGAA
-450 AKHAALGAADYKM
+450 AKHTALGAADYKM

-470 TDGTRTDAASDNATR
+470 ANGTRADAASENATR

-541 MEGVRLQREVERAAF
+541 MEGVRLQREVEHAAF

-568 APAQTVGDFLSGATS
+568 APAQTVGDFLSGAAS
-583 SSGQAEGKQP
+583 SSGQAEGGQL
-593 GGTVAAASEA
+593 GGTVVAASEA
-603 RRRTVEPGSHRRVG
+603 RRRTVAPD
-617 ASESHSR
+617 SHSR

-632 RGVVWCDLRECL
+632 RGVVWCDLREFL
-644 PAFICDALTQGL
+644 PAFICEALAQGL
-656 PLLDAKLHGFADPAA
+656 PLLDAKLHGFADPSA

-679 SSSPIRMVRGKN
+679 SSSPIRMVRGEN
-691 FQARWA
+691 FQARLA
-697 SDSPASDEEPAT
+697 SDLPDSDEEPST

-736 AIAAELSSR
+736 AIAAEFSSR

>member
-1 MSSKDT
+1 MSSKDA
-7 RGDKGANTGKRA
+7 RGDKGASTGKRV

-27 DKLSTGSKGPGG
+27 AKLSTGSKGPGG
-39 GKKAAGR
+39 GKKTAGR
-46 PHRGGKTKSQVSS
+46 LHRGGKTKSQASS
-59 RQRDGRTSH
+59 RQRTGRPSH
-68 RGASF
+68 RGVSF

-96 LDDLASEAN
+96 LESPASE
-105 RLTSVSGA
+105 V
-113 SEANRPISVP
+113 NRPTPVP
-123 RAVEVERPNAAV
+123 LSTETNHPA
-135 PATPPAPVAPAEG
+135 PATPAASPAPAEG
-148 SHAESLSRTAIASAL
+148 SHAESFSHAAIASAL
-163 GVAPEDIA
+163 GVAPEDVA

-193 YAVRLARG
+193 YAVRLAQG
-201 MAYDALSPARGVNV
+201 VAYDALSPARGVNV
-215 RAYEPPAPL
+215 RAYDPPAPL
-224 TIPDLRSH
+224 AIPDLRSLA
-232 VTSSDGRIVVAG
+232 TSSDERIVVAG

-252 ALYLAEAGL
+252 ALFLAEAGL

-283 VGGPLDAAANVQ
+283 AGGPLDAAANVQ

-346 LPAVVKSIRERIIAA
+346 LPAVVKSIRERIISA
-361 GGEVRFLTRLVDIEL
+361 GGEVRFLTRLADIEL

-387 DSRTGAREVVEASH
+387 DSRTGARETVEASR

-423 LERKPFSMGARI
+423 LERKPFSMGVRI
-435 EHPQALI
+435 EHPQTLI
-442 NRAQFGAA
+442 NRAQYGAA
-450 AKHAALGAADYKM
+450 AKHTALGAADYKM

-470 TDGTRTDAASDNATR
+470 ANGAHTDVASENATR

-535 LPGDDV
+535 LPGNDV
-541 MEGVRLQREVERAAF
+541 MEGVRLQREVEHAAF

-568 APAQTVGDFLSGATS
+568 APAQTVGDFLVGATF
-583 SSGQAEGKQP
+583 SSGQAEGGRS

-603 RRRTVEPGSHRRVG
+603 RRRTVAP
-617 ASESHSR
+617 ESHSR

-632 RGVVWCDLRECL
+632 RGVVWCDLRKCL
-644 PAFICDALTQGL
+644 PEFICDALAQGL
-656 PLLDAKLHGFADPAA
+656 PLLDAKLHGFADPGA
-671 VLTGPETR
+671 VLIGPETR
-679 SSSPIRMVRGKN
+679 SSSPIRMVRGEN
-691 FQARWA
+691 FQARLA
-697 SDSPASDEEPAT
+697 SDLPDSDEEPAT

-736 AIAAELSSR
+736 AIAAEFSSR

>member
-1 MSSKDT
+1 
-7 RGDKGANTGKRA
+7 
-19 GGNKKMSG
+19 MSG
-27 DKLSTGSKGPGG
+27 AKLSIGSKGTGG

-46 PHRGGKTKSQVSS
+46 PHRGGKTKSQASS
-59 RQRDGRTSH
+59 RQRTGRPSH

-96 LDDLASEAN
+96 LESPASE
-105 RLTSVSGA
+105 V
-113 SEANRPISVP
+113 NRPTPVS
-123 RAVEVERPNAAV
+123 RAVGVEHPTPAA

-148 SHAESLSRTAIASAL
+148 SHAESLSCAAIASAL
-163 GVAPEDIA
+163 GVAPEDVA

-193 YAVRLARG
+193 YVVRLAQG
-201 MAYDALSPARGVNV
+201 VAYDALSPARGVNV
-215 RAYEPPAPL
+215 RAYDPPAPL
-224 TIPDLRSH
+224 VIPDLRSLA
-232 VTSSDGRIVVAG
+232 TSSDGRIVVAG

-272 DERTA
+272 DERAA

-283 VGGPLDAAANVQ
+283 AGGPLDAAANVQ

-346 LPAVVKSIRERIIAA
+346 LPAVVKSIRERIISA
-361 GGEVRFLTRLVDIEL
+361 GGEVRFLTRLADIEL
-376 SGGAVRSVVLE
+376 SGGAVCSVALE
-387 DSRTGAREVVEASH
+387 DSRTGAREVVEASR
-401 VIVACGHSARDV
+401 VIVACGHSARDI

-423 LERKPFSMGARI
+423 LERKPFSMGVRI
-435 EHPQALI
+435 EHPQTLI
-442 NRAQFGAA
+442 NRAQYGAA
-450 AKHAALGAADYKM
+450 AKHTALGAADYKM

-470 TDGTRTDAASDNATR
+470 ANGTRTDVASENATR

-535 LPGDDV
+535 LPGNDV
-541 MEGVRLQREVERAAF
+541 MEGVRLQREVEHAAF

-562 GGVPYA
+562 GGVPYV

-583 SSGQAEGKQP
+583 SSGQAEGGQP

-603 RRRTVEPGSHRRVG
+603 RRRTVAP
-617 ASESHSR
+617 ESHSR

-632 RGVVWCDLRECL
+632 RGVVWCDLREYL
-644 PAFICDALTQGL
+644 PEFICEALAQGL
-656 PLLDAKLHGFADPAA
+656 PLLDAKLHGFADPGA

-691 FQARWA
+691 FQARLA
-697 SDSPASDEEPAT
+697 SDLPDSDEEPAT

-736 AIAAELSSR
+736 AIAAEFSSR

>member
-1 MSSKDT
+1 MSSKDA
-7 RGDKGANTGKRA
+7 RGDKGASTGKRV
-19 GGNKKMSG
+19 GGNKKMSSA
-27 DKLSTGSKGPGG
+27 KLSTGSKGTGG

-46 PHRGGKTKSQVSS
+46 PHRGGKTKSQASS
-59 RQRDGRTSH
+59 RQRTGRTSH

-96 LDDLASEAN
+96 LESPASEVN
-105 RLTSVSGA
+105 RPTPVPLST
-113 SEANRPISVP
+113 EANHP
-123 RAVEVERPNAAV
+123 A
-135 PATPPAPVAPAEG
+135 PATPAASPAPAEG
-148 SHAESLSRTAIASAL
+148 SHAESLSRAAIASAL
-163 GVAPEDIA
+163 GVAPEDVA

-193 YAVRLARG
+193 YAVHLAQG
-201 MAYDALSPARGVNV
+201 VAYDALSPARGVNV
-215 RAYEPPAPL
+215 RAYDPPAPL
-224 TIPDLRSH
+224 AIPDLRSLA
-232 VTSSDGRIVVAG
+232 TSSDEHIVVAG

-252 ALYLAEAGL
+252 ALFLAEAGL

-283 VGGPLDAAANVQ
+283 AGGPLDAAANVQ

-346 LPAVVKSIRERIIAA
+346 LPAVVKNIRERIISA
-361 GGEVRFLTRLVDIEL
+361 GGEVRFLTRLADIEL
-376 SGGAVRSVVLE
+376 AGGAVCSVVLE
-387 DSRTGAREVVEASH
+387 NSRTGAREVVEASR

-423 LERKPFSMGARI
+423 LERKPFSMGVRI
-435 EHPQALI
+435 EHPQTLI
-442 NRAQFGAA
+442 NRAQYGAA
-450 AKHAALGAADYKM
+450 AKHTALGAADYKM

-470 TDGTRTDAASDNATR
+470 ANGARADVASENATR

-535 LPGDDV
+535 LPGNDV
-541 MEGVRLQREVERAAF
+541 LEGVRLQREVEHAAF

-568 APAQTVGDFLSGATS
+568 APAQTVGDFLVGATFS
-583 SSGQAEGKQP
+583 SRQAEGGQS

-603 RRRTVEPGSHRRVG
+603 RRRTVVPGSHRRVG
-617 ASESHSR
+617 ASEPHSR
-624 LVVRPSYP
+624 LVVHPSYP

-644 PAFICDALTQGL
+644 PEFICDALAQGL
-656 PLLDAKLHGFADPAA
+656 PLLDAKLHGFADPGA

-679 SSSPIRMVRGKN
+679 SSSPIRMVRGEN
-691 FQARWA
+691 FQARLA
-697 SDSPASDEEPAT
+697 GDDPAFEEDPRT

-736 AIAAELSSR
+736 AIAAEFSSR

>member
-7 RGDKGANTGKRA
+7 RGDKGANAGKRA

-27 DKLSTGSKGPGG
+27 KKTG
-39 GKKAAGR
+39 GR
-46 PHRGGKTKSQVSS
+46 SHRGGKPRSQASS
-59 RQRDGRTSH
+59 RQRSNRPS
-68 RGASF
+68 RGGAPF

-81 EFIEVSNVALPLDAG
+81 EAIEVSNVALPLDAG

-105 RLTSVSGA
+105 RLT
-113 SEANRPISVP
+113 PVP
-123 RAVEVERPNAAV
+123 RAAGAEHPTPAA
-135 PATPPAPVAPAEG
+135 PATPPASVALAEG
-148 SHAESLSRTAIASAL
+148 SHAESLSRTAIAAAL

-215 RAYEPPAPL
+215 RAYDPPAPL
-224 TIPDLRSH
+224 AIPDLRSLA
-232 VTSSDGRIVVAG
+232 TSPDERIVVAG

-283 VGGPLDAAANVQ
+283 AGGPLDAAANVQ

-346 LPAVVKSIRERIIAA
+346 LPAVVKNIRERIISA
-361 GGEVRFLTRLVDIEL
+361 GGEVRFLTRLADIEL
-376 SGGAVRSVVLE
+376 AGGAVRSVVLE
-387 DSRTGAREVVEASH
+387 DSRTGARDAVEASR
-401 VIVACGHSARDV
+401 VIVACGHSARDI

-423 LERKPFSMGARI
+423 LERKPFSMGVRI
-435 EHPQALI
+435 EHPQSLI
-442 NRAQFGAA
+442 NRAQYGAA
-450 AKHAALGAADYKM
+450 AKHAALGTADYKM
-463 AVRVPAR
+463 AVRVPVR
-470 TDGTRTDAASDNATR
+470 TGDTHADVASENATR

-535 LPGDDV
+535 LPGNDV
-541 MEGVRLQREVERAAF
+541 MEGVRLQREVEHAAF

-603 RRRTVEPGSHRRVG
+603 RCRTV
-617 ASESHSR
+617 ASESRSR

-644 PAFICDALTQGL
+644 PAFICDALAQGL

>member
-1 MSSKDT
+1 MSSKDA
-7 RGDKGANTGKRA
+7 RGDKGASTGKRI

-27 DKLSTGSKGPGG
+27 AKLSAGSKGTGG

-46 PHRGGKTKSQVSS
+46 PHRGGKTKSQASS
-59 RQRDGRTSH
+59 RQRTGRPSH

-96 LDDLASEAN
+96 LESPASE
-105 RLTSVSGA
+105 V
-113 SEANRPISVP
+113 NRPTPVP
-123 RAVEVERPNAAV
+123 LSTETNHPA
-135 PATPPAPVAPAEG
+135 PATPAASPAPAEG
-148 SHAESLSRTAIASAL
+148 SHAESLSRAAIASAL

-193 YAVRLARG
+193 YAVHLAQG
-201 MAYDALSPARGVNV
+201 VAYDALSPARGVNV
-215 RAYEPPAPL
+215 RAYDPPAPL
-224 TIPDLRSH
+224 AIPDLRSLA
-232 VTSSDGRIVVAG
+232 TSSDEHIVVAG

-252 ALYLAEAGL
+252 ALFLAEAGL

-283 VGGPLDAAANVQ
+283 AGGPLDAAANVQ

-346 LPAVVKSIRERIIAA
+346 LPAVVKSIRERIISA
-361 GGEVRFLTRLVDIEL
+361 GGEIRFLTRLADIEL

-387 DSRTGAREVVEASH
+387 NSRTGARETVEASR
-401 VIVACGHSARDV
+401 VIIACGHSARDI

-423 LERKPFSMGARI
+423 LERKPFSMGVRI
-435 EHPQALI
+435 EHPQSLI
-442 NRAQFGAA
+442 NRAQYGAA
-450 AKHAALGAADYKM
+450 AKHTALGAADYKM
-463 AVRVPAR
+463 AVRVPVRAN
-470 TDGTRTDAASDNATR
+470 GTRADATSENATR

-541 MEGVRLQREVERAAF
+541 MEGVRLQREVEHAAF

-583 SSGQAEGKQP
+583 SSGQAEGGQP

-603 RRRTVEPGSHRRVG
+603 RRRTVAP
-617 ASESHSR
+617 ESHSR
-624 LVVRPSYP
+624 PVVRPSYP
-632 RGVVWCDLRECL
+632 RGVVWCDLRKCL
-644 PAFICDALTQGL
+644 PEFICDALAQGL
-656 PLLDAKLHGFADPAA
+656 PLLDAKLHGFANSGA

-679 SSSPIRMVRGKN
+679 SSSPIRMVRGEN
-691 FQARWA
+691 FQARLA
-697 SDSPASDEEPAT
+697 SDLPDSDEEPAT

-736 AIAAELSSR
+736 AIAAEFSSR

>member
-1 MSSKDT
+1 MSSKDA
-7 RGDKGANTGKRA
+7 RGDKGASTGKRV

-27 DKLSTGSKGPGG
+27 AKLSTGSKGPGG

-46 PHRGGKTKSQVSS
+46 PHRGGKTKSQASS
-59 RQRDGRTSH
+59 RQRTGRPSH

-81 EFIEVSNVALPLDAG
+81 KFIEVSNVALLLDAG
-96 LDDLASEAN
+96 LESPASE
-105 RLTSVSGA
+105 V
-113 SEANRPISVP
+113 NRPTPAPLSTETNHP
-123 RAVEVERPNAAV
+123 A
-135 PATPPAPVAPAEG
+135 PATPAASPAPAEG
-148 SHAESLSRTAIASAL
+148 SHAESLSCTAIASAL
-163 GVAPEDIA
+163 GVAPEDVA

-193 YAVRLARG
+193 YAVHLAQG
-201 MAYDALSPARGVNV
+201 VAYDALSPARGVNV
-215 RAYEPPAPL
+215 RAYDPPAPL
-224 TIPDLRSH
+224 AIPDLRSLA
-232 VTSSDGRIVVAG
+232 TSSDERIVVAG

-252 ALYLAEAGL
+252 ALFLAEAGL

-283 VGGPLDAAANVQ
+283 AGGPLDAAANVQ

-346 LPAVVKSIRERIIAA
+346 LPAVVKSIRERIISA
-361 GGEVRFLTRLVDIEL
+361 GGEVRFFTRLADIEL
-376 SGGAVRSVVLE
+376 SGGAVCSVALE
-387 DSRTGAREVVEASH
+387 DSRTGAREVVEASR
-401 VIVACGHSARDV
+401 VIIACGHSARDI

-423 LERKPFSMGARI
+423 LERKPFSMGVRI
-435 EHPQALI
+435 EHPQTLI
-442 NRAQFGAA
+442 NRAQYGAA
-450 AKHAALGAADYKM
+450 AKHTALGAADYKM

-470 TDGTRTDAASDNATR
+470 ANGTRTDAASENATR
-485 GVYTFCMCPGGEV
+485 GVHTFCMCPGGEV

-535 LPGDDV
+535 LPGNDV
-541 MEGVRLQREVERAAF
+541 MEGVRLQREVEHAAF

-583 SSGQAEGKQP
+583 SSGQAEGKQL

-603 RRRTVEPGSHRRVG
+603 HRRVG

-644 PAFICDALTQGL
+644 PEFICDALAQGL
-656 PLLDAKLHGFADPAA
+656 PLLDAKLHGFADPGA

-691 FQARWA
+691 FQARLA
-697 SDSPASDEEPAT
+697 GDSSASDEEPAT

-736 AIAAELSSR
+736 AIAAEFSSR

>member
-19 GGNKKMSG
+19 GGSKKMSG
-27 DKLSTGSKGPGG
+27 AKLSTGSKGPGG

-46 PHRGGKTKSQVSS
+46 SHRGGKTKSQVSS

-96 LDDLASEAN
+96 LESPASE
-105 RLTSVSGA
+105 V
-113 SEANRPISVP
+113 NRPTPVP
-123 RAVEVERPNAAV
+123 LSTETNHPA
-135 PATPPAPVAPAEG
+135 PATPAASPAPAEG

-163 GVAPEDIA
+163 GVAPEDVA

-193 YAVRLARG
+193 YAVHLAQG
-201 MAYDALSPARGVNV
+201 VAHDALSPARGVNV
-215 RAYEPPAPL
+215 RAYDPPAPL
-224 TIPDLRSH
+224 AIPDLRSLA
-232 VTSSDGRIVVAG
+232 TSSDERIVVAG

-283 VGGPLDAAANVQ
+283 AGGPLDATANVQ

-325 VQAGAPD
+325 VRAGAPN

-361 GGEVRFLTRLVDIEL
+361 GGEVRFLTRLADIEL
-376 SGGAVRSVVLE
+376 AGSAVRSVVLE
-387 DSRTGAREVVEASH
+387 DSRTGAREVIEASR

-423 LERKPFSMGARI
+423 LERKPFSMGVRI
-435 EHPQALI
+435 EHPQSLI
-442 NRAQFGAA
+442 NRAQYGAA

-470 TDGTRTDAASDNATR
+470 VPSRADAASENATR

-535 LPGDDV
+535 LPGNDV
-541 MEGVRLQREVERAAF
+541 MEGVRLQREVEHAAF
-556 ELARRN
+556 ELACRN

-568 APAQTVGDFLSGATS
+568 APAQTVGDFLAGATS

-603 RRRTVEPGSHRRVG
+603 RRRTV
-617 ASESHSR
+617 ASESCSHTAELEARRAGVLGTPDR

-644 PAFICDALTQGL
+644 PEFICDALAQGL
-656 PLLDAKLHGFADPAA
+656 PLLDAKLHGFADPGA

-691 FQARWA
+691 FQARLA
-697 SDSPASDEEPAT
+697 DDDPVLEEDPRT

-736 AIAAELSSR
+736 AIAAEFSSR

>member
-1 MSSKDT
+1 MSSKDA
-7 RGDKGANTGKRA
+7 RGDKGASTGKRV

-27 DKLSTGSKGPGG
+27 AKLSTGSKGTGG

-46 PHRGGKTKSQVSS
+46 PHRGGKTKSQASS
-59 RQRDGRTSH
+59 RQRTGRPSH

-96 LDDLASEAN
+96 LESPASE
-105 RLTSVSGA
+105 V
-113 SEANRPISVP
+113 NRPTPVP
-123 RAVEVERPNAAV
+123 LSTETNHPA
-135 PATPPAPVAPAEG
+135 PATPAASPAPAEG
-148 SHAESLSRTAIASAL
+148 SHAESLSRAAIASAL
-163 GVAPEDIA
+163 GVAPEDVA

-193 YAVRLARG
+193 YAVRLAQG
-201 MAYDALSPARGVNV
+201 VVYDALSPARGVNV
-215 RAYEPPAPL
+215 RAYDPPAPL
-224 TIPDLRSH
+224 AIPDLRSLA
-232 VTSSDGRIVVAG
+232 TSSDERIVVAG

-272 DERTA
+272 GERTA

-283 VGGPLDAAANVQ
+283 AGGPLDAAANVQ

-346 LPAVVKSIRERIIAA
+346 LPAVVKSIRERIISA
-361 GGEVRFLTRLVDIEL
+361 GGEVRFLTRLADIEL
-376 SGGAVRSVVLE
+376 AGGAVRSVVLE
-387 DSRTGAREVVEASH
+387 GSRTGAREVVEASR

-423 LERKPFSMGARI
+423 LERKPFSMGVRI
-435 EHPQALI
+435 EHPQSLI
-442 NRAQFGAA
+442 NRAQYGAA

-470 TDGTRTDAASDNATR
+470 ANDTRADVASENATR

-541 MEGVRLQREVERAAF
+541 MEGVRLQREVEHAAF

-583 SSGQAEGKQP
+583 SSGQAEGKQL

-603 RRRTVEPGSHRRVG
+603 RRRTVAP
-617 ASESHSR
+617 ESHSR

-644 PAFICDALTQGL
+644 PEFICDALAQGL
-656 PLLDAKLHGFADPAA
+656 PLLDAKLHGFADPGA

-691 FQARWA
+691 FQVRLA
-697 SDSPASDEEPAT
+697 SDLPDSDEEPAT

-736 AIAAELSSR
+736 AIAAEFSSH

>member
-7 RGDKGANTGKRA
+7 RGDKGANAGKRT

-68 RGASF
+68 RGSSS

-81 EFIEVSNVALPLDAG
+81 EVIEVSNVALPLDAG
-96 LDDLASEAN
+96 LENPASEAN
-105 RLTSVSGA
+105 CLT
-113 SEANRPISVP
+113 PVP
-123 RAVEVERPNAAV
+123 RAAGAEHPTPAA
-135 PATPPAPVAPAEG
+135 PATPPASAALAEG
-148 SHAESLSRTAIASAL
+148 SHAESLSRTAIAAAL

-201 MAYDALSPARGVNV
+201 MAYDVLSPARGVGV
-215 RAYEPPAPL
+215 RTYDPPAPL

-232 VTSSDGRIVVAG
+232 AASSDGRIVVAG

-283 VGGPLDAAANVQ
+283 AGGPLDVAANVQ

-346 LPAVVKSIRERIIAA
+346 LPAVVKNIRERIISA
-361 GGEVRFLTRLVDIEL
+361 GGEVRFLTRLADIEL

-387 DSRTGAREVVEASH
+387 DSRTRAREAVEASR

-442 NRAQFGAA
+442 NRAQYGAA

-463 AVRVPAR
+463 AVRVPVRMGDTHANV
-470 TDGTRTDAASDNATR
+470 ASENATR

-562 GGVPYA
+562 GGAPYV
-568 APAQTVGDFLSGATS
+568 APAQTVGDFLAGAAS
-583 SSGQAEGKQP
+583 SSRQPEGKQP
-593 GGTVAAASEA
+593 SDTVAAASEA
-603 RRRTVEPGSHRRVG
+603 RRRAT
-617 ASESHSR
+617 ASGSHSR
-624 LVVRPSYP
+624 LAVRPSYP

-644 PAFICDALTQGL
+644 PSFICDALAQGL

-679 SSSPIRMVRGKN
+679 SSSPIRMVRGKS
-691 FQARWA
+691 FQARLA
-697 SDSPASDEEPAT
+697 SASPASDEEPAT

>member
-1 MSSKDT
+1 MSSKDA
-7 RGDKGANTGKRA
+7 RGDKGASTGKRV

-27 DKLSTGSKGPGG
+27 AKLSTGSKGPGG

-59 RQRDGRTSH
+59 RQRTGRPSH
-68 RGASF
+68 RGAFF

-96 LDDLASEAN
+96 LESPASEVN
-105 RLTSVSGA
+105 RPTPVPLST
-113 SEANRPISVP
+113 EANHP
-123 RAVEVERPNAAV
+123 A
-135 PATPPAPVAPAEG
+135 PATPAASPAPAEG
-148 SHAESLSRTAIASAL
+148 SHAESLSRAAIASAL
-163 GVAPEDIA
+163 GVAPEDVA

-193 YAVRLARG
+193 YVVRLAQG
-201 MAYDALSPARGVNV
+201 VAYDALSPARGVNV
-215 RAYEPPAPL
+215 RAYDPPAPL
-224 TIPDLRSH
+224 VIPDLRSLA
-232 VTSSDGRIVVAG
+232 TSSDGRIVVAG

-252 ALYLAEAGL
+252 ASYLAEAGL

-283 VGGPLDAAANVQ
+283 AGGPLDAAANVQ

-346 LPAVVKSIRERIIAA
+346 LPAVVKSIRERIISA
-361 GGEVRFLTRLVDIEL
+361 GGEVRFLTRLADIEL

-387 DSRTGAREVVEASH
+387 DSRTGAREAVEASR
-401 VIVACGHSARDV
+401 VIVACGHSARDI

-423 LERKPFSMGARI
+423 LERKPFSMGVRI
-435 EHPQALI
+435 EHPQTLI
-442 NRAQFGAA
+442 NRAQYGAA
-450 AKHAALGAADYKM
+450 AKHTALGAADYKM

-470 TDGTRTDAASDNATR
+470 ANGTRTDVTSENATR

-535 LPGDDV
+535 LPGNDV
-541 MEGVRLQREVERAAF
+541 MEGVRLQREVEHAAF
-556 ELARRN
+556 ELACRN

-583 SSGQAEGKQP
+583 SSGQAEGGQP
-593 GGTVAAASEA
+593 GGTAASEA
-603 RRRTVEPGSHRRVG
+603 RRRTVVPGPHRRVG

-632 RGVVWCDLRECL
+632 RGIVWCDLRECL
-644 PAFICDALTQGL
+644 PAFICDALAQGL
-656 PLLDAKLHGFADPAA
+656 PLLDAKLHGFADPGA

-679 SSSPIRMVRGKN
+679 SSSPIRMVRGEN
-691 FQARWA
+691 FQARLA
-697 SDSPASDEEPAT
+697 SDSPDSDEEPAT

-736 AIAAELSSR
+736 AIAAEFSSR

>member
-7 RGDKGANTGKRA
+7 RGDKGANAGKRA

-81 EFIEVSNVALPLDAG
+81 EFIEVSNVVLPLDAG
-96 LDDLASEAN
+96 LENPASEAN

-113 SEANRPISVP
+113 SEANRPTPVL
-123 RAVEVERPNAAV
+123 RTVGVERATLAA
-135 PATPPAPVAPAEG
+135 PATPPAPVAPVEG
-148 SHAESLSRTAIASAL
+148 SHAESLSRAAIASAL

-201 MAYDALSPARGVNV
+201 MAYDVLSPARGVKV

-232 VTSSDGRIVVAG
+232 AASSDDRIVVAG

-283 VGGPLDAAANVQ
+283 AGGPLDAAANVQ

-346 LPAVVKSIRERIIAA
+346 LPAVVKSIRERIISA
-361 GGEVRFLTRLVDIEL
+361 GGEVRFLARLADIEL

-387 DSRTGAREVVEASH
+387 DSRTGAREVVEASR
-401 VIVACGHSARDV
+401 VIVACGHSARDI
-413 FELARDRGFA
+413 FELARDRGFT

-435 EHPQALI
+435 EHPQSLI
-442 NRAQFGAA
+442 NRAQYGAA

-463 AVRVPAR
+463 AVRVPVR
-470 TDGTRTDAASDNATR
+470 TGDTHTDVASDNATR

-535 LPGDDV
+535 LPGNDV
-541 MEGVRLQREVERAAF
+541 MEGVRLQREVEHAAF

-583 SSGQAEGKQP
+583 SSGQAESKQP

-603 RRRTVEPGSHRRVG
+603 RRRAT
-617 ASESHSR
+617 ASGSHSR

-644 PAFICDALTQGL
+644 PAFICDALAQGL

>member
-1 MSSKDT
+1 MSSKDA
-7 RGDKGANTGKRA
+7 RGDKGASTGKRI

-27 DKLSTGSKGPGG
+27 AKLSAGSKGTGG

-46 PHRGGKTKSQVSS
+46 PHRGGKTKSQASS
-59 RQRDGRTSH
+59 RQRTGRPSH

-96 LDDLASEAN
+96 LESPASE
-105 RLTSVSGA
+105 V
-113 SEANRPISVP
+113 NRPTPVP
-123 RAVEVERPNAAV
+123 LSTETNHPA
-135 PATPPAPVAPAEG
+135 PATPAASPAPAEG
-148 SHAESLSRTAIASAL
+148 SHAESLSRAAIASAL
-163 GVAPEDIA
+163 GVAPEDVA

-193 YAVRLARG
+193 YAVHLAQG
-201 MAYDALSPARGVNV
+201 VAYDALSPARGVNV
-215 RAYEPPAPL
+215 RAYDPPAPL
-224 TIPDLRSH
+224 AIPDLRSLA
-232 VTSSDGRIVVAG
+232 TSSDGRIVVAG

-261 RPLVVERGAAV
+261 RPLVVERGVAV

-283 VGGPLDAAANVQ
+283 AGGPLDAAANVQ

-346 LPAVVKSIRERIIAA
+346 LPAVVKSIRERIISA
-361 GGEVRFLTRLVDIEL
+361 GGEVRFLTRLADIEL

-387 DSRTGAREVVEASH
+387 DSRTGAREAVEASR

-423 LERKPFSMGARI
+423 LERKPFSMGVRI
-435 EHPQALI
+435 EHPQTLI
-442 NRAQFGAA
+442 NRAQYGAA
-450 AKHAALGAADYKM
+450 AKHTALGAADYKM

-470 TDGTRTDAASDNATR
+470 ANGTRPDVASENATR

-541 MEGVRLQREVERAAF
+541 MEGVLLQREVERAAF
-556 ELARRN
+556 ELACRN

-583 SSGQAEGKQP
+583 SSGQAEGGQP

-603 RRRTVEPGSHRRVG
+603 RRRTVAPEP
-617 ASESHSR
+617 HSL

-644 PAFICDALTQGL
+644 PEFICDALAQGL
-656 PLLDAKLHGFADPAA
+656 PLLDAKLHGFADPGA

-679 SSSPIRMVRGKN
+679 SSSPIRMVRGQN
-691 FQARWA
+691 FQARLA
-697 SDSPASDEEPAT
+697 SDLPDSDEEPAT

-736 AIAAELSSR
+736 AIAAEFSSR

>member
-7 RGDKGANTGKRA
+7 CGDKGANTGKRA

-81 EFIEVSNVALPLDAG
+81 EFIEVSNVVLPLDAG
-96 LDDLASEAN
+96 LENPASEAN

-113 SEANRPISVP
+113 SEAIRLIPVP
-123 RAVEVERPNAAV
+123 RAAGAERPTPAA
-135 PATPPAPVAPAEG
+135 PATPPASAALAEG
-148 SHAESLSRTAIASAL
+148 SHAESLSRTAIAAAL

-201 MAYDALSPARGVNV
+201 MAYDVLSPARGVNV

-232 VTSSDGRIVVAG
+232 VASSDGRIVVAG

-361 GGEVRFLTRLVDIEL
+361 GGEVRFLTRLADIEL
-376 SGGAVRSVVLE
+376 AGGAVRSVVLE
-387 DSRTGAREVVEASH
+387 DSRTGAREAVEASR
-401 VIVACGHSARDV
+401 VIVACGHSARDI

-423 LERKPFSMGARI
+423 LERKPFSMGVRI
-435 EHPQALI
+435 EHPQSLI
-442 NRAQFGAA
+442 NRAQYGAA

-463 AVRVPAR
+463 AVRVPVR
-470 TDGTRTDAASDNATR
+470 TGDTHADVASENATR

-562 GGVPYA
+562 GGAPYA

-603 RRRTVEPGSHRRVG
+603 RCRTV
-617 ASESHSR
+617 ASESRSR

-644 PAFICDALTQGL
+644 PAFTCDALAQGL

-709 RVYPCGEGA
+709 RVDPCGEGA